1 MTEEAM
7 PENISLLERVAH
19 RIHTLSPAQLSWPP
33 PAYVAQSCRGKP
45 LVWFMGDI
53 ERGFPS
59 QFQLFLQH
67 NDTFHLSDVQSVGDN
82 MANEILAKLFGTSV
96 PRARLV
102 FSSTIIPEQW
112 SKGTPK
118 EALFGVSTKRG
129 GTPCDGMAGRT
140 AGNWP
145 RESTST
151 VSWLGSRWR
160 LASCCCCD
168 SRFHTSNT

>member
-1 MTEEAM
+1 
-7 PENISLLERVAH
+7 
-19 RIHTLSPAQLSWPP
+19 
-33 PAYVAQSCRGKP
+33 
-45 LVWFMGDI
+45 MGDI

-67 NDTFHLSDVQSVGDN
+67 NDAFHLSDVQSVGDN

-129 GTPCDGMAGRT
+129 GGDSQAAAVTHPTHNGPVATVEDRSRDADVAVGRS
-140 AGNWP
+140 AACARG
-145 RESTST
+145 R
-151 VSWLGSRWR
+151 
-160 LASCCCCD
+160 
-168 SRFHTSNT
+168 